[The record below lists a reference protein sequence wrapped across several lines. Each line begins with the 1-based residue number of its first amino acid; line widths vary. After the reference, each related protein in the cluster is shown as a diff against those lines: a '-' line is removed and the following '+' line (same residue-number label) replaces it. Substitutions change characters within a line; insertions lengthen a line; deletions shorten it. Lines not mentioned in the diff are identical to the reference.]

1 MLCFAHAVLVLLY
14 VRKECDEVFDA
25 LMLHAPTLGA
35 LMEAV
40 SDRPSDVQWL
50 KCGRLRLDLEYFSH
64 FFYFFTLSSQ
74 ISEKYTLPVEKI
86 AKVYQ
91 KSKKGWESSQTQ
103 DVRLMMWIT
112 TGKEVPAFALKAKRI
127 LMQNNIHLRFWKV
140 AFLPPKELI

>member
-1 MLCFAHAVLVLLY
+1 MLCSCGSSSAVCEEGVWWGVWCLNAARPNPRRADGGGEWSAFWCSMVEMWKASSGPGIL
-14 VRKECDEVFDA
+14 F
-25 LMLHAPTLGA
+25 TL
-35 LMEAV
+35 
-40 SDRPSDVQWL
+40 
-50 KCGRLRLDLEYFSH
+50 
-64 FFYFFTLSSQ
+64 FYFFTLSSQ